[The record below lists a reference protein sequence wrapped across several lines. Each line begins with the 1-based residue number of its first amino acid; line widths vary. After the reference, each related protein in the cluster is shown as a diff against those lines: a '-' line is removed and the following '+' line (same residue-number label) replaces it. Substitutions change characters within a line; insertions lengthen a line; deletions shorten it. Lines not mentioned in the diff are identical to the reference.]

1 MGAKDVE
8 KLPGPVRK
16 EYIDL
21 MKQRIGNKEDEQYE
35 KDNHTANLVK
45 LRFSF
50 NFFCSSSHLSLSTSL
65 FL

>member
-21 MKQRIGNKEDEQYE
+21 IKQRIGNKEDEQDE
-35 KDNHTANLVK
+35 KDNHTANLGK
-45 LRFSF
+45 FRFSL
-50 NFFCSSSHLSLSTSL
+50 NFFLLQLTSKSPN
-65 FL
+65 

>member
-1 MGAKDVE
+1 MGAKVVE

-21 MKQRIGNKEDEQYE
+21 IKQRIGNKEDEKDE
-35 KDNHTANLVK
+35 KENHRGNLGK
-45 LRFSF
+45 FRFSF
-50 NFFCSSSHLSLSTSL
+50 ICFCSHLSLSTSL